1 MMLDETNSAITQLP
15 PHAPSLFQRLP
26 EQIFSP
32 LASANRRQ
40 YWHLL
45 CTLYDKRFGP
55 DAPLPP
61 GNGFL
66 LREITN
72 DIVAEIQHQQWVL
85 EEVEATPQ
93 TPLANRA
100 YMVFSRLRDS
110 GWLQVE
116 RVGVRE
122 MVTMPP
128 EVAHFMNR
136 LVEFAHTGPEFVS
149 GKIRSIEANL
159 RLLLDEDADGASL
172 QEAARQSRA
181 LLEHIR
187 IASTHVR
194 DLMREIGDITVT
206 GEFVRRFFDDYVER
220 IFIADYKELRTR
232 EHPLARRQEILRL
245 LGHIRQG
252 ELCGRLLHW
261 YREKQAAGDAAR
273 AEALFAR
280 DIQKI
285 EELQRIDEYL
295 NRLDDEIRRANR
307 QALAYLDYR
316 LRATLPLGQ
325 LIGAAVAAVKTHGE
339 KATRR
344 APFAC
349 GAAISGERLARPRQ
363 PTRQTPP
370 DALRTRTISPERA
383 AYARLV
389 LQARDRRA
397 MSWPKLTAFLR
408 AQLAGRESITSADL
422 PTDSIEA
429 VRALQ
434 MLCTAATAHAGAPCP
449 LPGGFIL
456 RRDGDA
462 EMPSPAL
469 SHIPFTLTNR
479 HHSTEEHT

>member
-1 MMLDETNSAITQLP
+1 MMLDETNSAITQLT
-15 PHAPSLFQRLP
+15 ARSPSLFKRLP
-26 EQIFSP
+26 ERIFAP
-32 LASANRRQ
+32 LASANRWQ

-45 CTLYDKRFGP
+45 CALYDKRFGQ

-66 LREITN
+66 LREITH
-72 DIVAEIQHQQWVL
+72 DIAAEIQHQQWVL

-93 TPLANRA
+93 TPLVNRA

-245 LGHIRQG
+245 LGYIRQTALR
-252 ELCGRLLHW
+252 ERLLRW

-325 LIGAAVAAVKTHGE
+325 LIGGQDTRREGHPPRTVCLRRGHQWRAPCPPASANPAHTAGCAAHADDFTGAGGLCPLGITGTRPPRHVLAETHRLSPRAACRARKHHQRRPAHRQHRSGTRPANALHRRHRARGRTLP
-339 KATRR
+339 ATRR
-344 APFAC
+344 IHPPPRWRRGNA
-349 GAAISGERLARPRQ
+349 LA
-363 PTRQTPP
+363 
-370 DALRTRTISPERA
+370 
-383 AYARLV
+383 
-389 LQARDRRA
+389 
-397 MSWPKLTAFLR
+397 
-408 AQLAGRESITSADL
+408 
-422 PTDSIEA
+422 
-429 VRALQ
+429 
-434 MLCTAATAHAGAPCP
+434 CP
-449 LPGGFIL
+449 LAHPL
-456 RRDGDA
+456 HPD
-462 EMPSPAL
+462 
-469 SHIPFTLTNR
+469 
-479 HHSTEEHT
+479 